1 MSCGRVLLCI
11 ILPPLAVLDKG
22 CGTIIL
28 VTLLTLAGWVP
39 GAIAALIVCNGEA
52 QARKA
57 ALDAVKAASNEPPQQ
72 RS

>member
-11 ILPPLAVLDKG
+11 ILPPLAVLYKG